1 MHLSIKPYQGNTF
14 PLSAIL
20 VRGTALKDWI
30 TALQQLQLTPEQ
42 VTLFPIPG
50 KQVNSLWA
58 CLLVLDPIPAVLAI
72 EQHQYYQCMY
82 GKLFIPENTCVY
94 PFLSREEIEKR
105 FSDYPLFFHPE
116 VGFVPLETNI
126 HIQDHLLIGLS
137 ENSRVQ
143 QPIAGI
149 NSIQGFNRFEIHSS
163 PVEETLNKLE
173 EAFFPEQKNIA
184 DTYKPL
190 SVLEKIK
197 LFALRKFFNNNHE
210 ASDKHKKY
218 GAFNRF
224 LQKLTGITGNSSKTG
239 QANWFNKLEKQY
251 ASLEQRN
258 RNELQK
264 LMDLFAKN
272 PEQALQFA
280 IPLDQQGTW
289 RGGIEQY
296 GGFEMLRRWIN
307 FSLGGQNTGRYPN
320 ARASVLDSNS
330 FMSLSAQYH
339 KTAEA
344 MIAQKNYEK
353 AAFVY
358 LKLLKQPD
366 QAAEALEKGNLY
378 AEAASVYLK
387 HSKNTA
393 KAADCYDKGN
403 MFSSALAL
411 YKELGD
417 NEKTGDMYSKM
428 SRITEANTFYQL
440 VADEHSEQ
448 NRFVKAAQ
456 VYRNKMND
464 TNRAQE
470 QLLKGWRN
478 DTDAFNCLNNYFVN
492 IDHIPALTQAITDIY
507 KNDINEH
514 NTETFLKVIKHAYDK
529 DEALKKMTSDMA
541 YELVAQYG
549 KKDPSLVAELKNFNK
564 DAHLTKDI
572 LRHKFTHRK

>member
-1 MHLSIKPYQGNTF
+1 MHLNIKPYQGNTF

-20 VRGTALKDWI
+20 VRGAGLKDWI

-58 CLLVLDPIPAVLAI
+58 CLLVLEQIPAAITI
-72 EQHQYYQCMY
+72 EQHQYYQTVY
-82 GKLFIPENTCVY
+82 GKLFIPENTSVH

-116 VGFVPLETNI
+116 VGFVPLETSIN
-126 HIQDHLLIGLS
+126 IQDHLLIDLP
-137 ENSRVQ
+137 ENSQVQ
-143 QPIAGI
+143 QSVAGI
-149 NSIQGFNRFEIHSS
+149 NSIQQFNRFEIHSS
-163 PVEETLNKLE
+163 PVEDTLDKLE
-173 EAFFPEQKNIA
+173 QAFFPEQKNIE
-184 DTYKPL
+184 DVYKPL

-197 LFALRKFFNNNHE
+197 LFTLRKLLANIGKTSGE
-210 ASDKHKKY
+210 PRY
-218 GAFNRF
+218 GAVTRF
-224 LQKLTGITGNSSKTG
+224 LQKITGGNKNPG
-239 QANWFNKLEKQY
+239 EKNWFNKLERQY
-251 ASLEQRN
+251 ATLEQRN

-280 IPLDQQGTW
+280 VPLDQQGTS
-289 RGGIEQY
+289 RGIEQY
-296 GGFEMLRRWIN
+296 GGFEMWKRWIN
-307 FSLGGQNTGRYPN
+307 FSLGGQNAGRYQN
-320 ARASVLDSNS
+320 ARASVLDSDS
-330 FMSLSAQYH
+330 FMTLSTQYH
-339 KTAEA
+339 KTAEE

-353 AAFVY
+353 AAFIY

-366 QAAEALEKGNLY
+366 QAGDALEKGNLY

-417 NEKTGDMYSKM
+417 NERTGDMYSKM
-428 SRITEANTFYQL
+428 SKITEANTFYQL
-440 VADEHSEQ
+440 VADEHSRH
-448 NRFVKAAQ
+448 NRYVKAAQ

-464 TNRAQE
+464 TNSAQE

-492 IDHIPALTQAITDIY
+492 IDHIPALTKAITDIY
-507 KNDINEH
+507 KNDINNH
-514 NTETFLKVIKHAYDK
+514 NAETFLKVIKHEYDK
-529 DEALKKMTSDMA
+529 DETLKKTTSDMA
-541 YELVAQYG
+541 YELVSQYG

-564 DAHLTKDI
+564 DPHLNKDI